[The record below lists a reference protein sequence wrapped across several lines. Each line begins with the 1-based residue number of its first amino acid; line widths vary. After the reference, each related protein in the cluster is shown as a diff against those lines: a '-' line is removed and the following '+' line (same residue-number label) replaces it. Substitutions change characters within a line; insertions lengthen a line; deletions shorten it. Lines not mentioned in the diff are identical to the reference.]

1 MTTKR
6 NTTGCIVLCDM
17 MWQGESLAVTLLPVS
32 CATDNTND
40 DGGGDDGFGDGDE
53 DGANGGGDGGG
64 VEEVEDVVDALE
76 RRALQLE
83 HHMTAKEWVGEDMA
97 ERLLPF
103 FSSRCVFHLFIF
115 CACSRT
121 GCTCPPIMDCRAVP
135 GASIVCYLVQVCF
148 VSTLDTTPGV
158 HPYFQVFVQMP
169 LVGSAFRLSSR
180 YVT

>member
-64 VEEVEDVVDALE
+64 VEEVEDVAVSYTHL
-76 RRALQLE
+76 
-83 HHMTAKEWVGEDMA
+83 T
-97 ERLLPF
+97 LPTIY
-103 FSSRCVFHLFIF
+103 SV
-115 CACSRT
+115 
-121 GCTCPPIMDCRAVP
+121 
-135 GASIVCYLVQVCF
+135 
-148 VSTLDTTPGV
+148 
-158 HPYFQVFVQMP
+158 
-169 LVGSAFRLSSR
+169 
-180 YVT
+180 